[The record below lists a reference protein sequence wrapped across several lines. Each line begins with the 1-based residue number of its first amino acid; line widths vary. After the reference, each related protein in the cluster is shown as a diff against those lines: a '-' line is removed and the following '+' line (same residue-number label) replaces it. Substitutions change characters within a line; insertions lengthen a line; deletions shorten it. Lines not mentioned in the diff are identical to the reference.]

1 MVLHRCEFMPSI
13 LTKIFLAAAAILAMA
28 GVILFFPFNFSD
40 AHTCLFDLIVHAAA
54 TASNP
59 AAEHTHPS
67 ELLRRYLIPY
77 GLLWWSSIIAV
88 LVLAIAWLRRQ
99 KKPQEFLTAQ
109 HQSRKTS

>member
-1 MVLHRCEFMPSI
+1 MPSI
-13 LTKIFLAAAAILAMA
+13 LTKIFLAAAAIFAIA

-40 AHTCLFDLIVHAAA
+40 AHTCLFDVLVHAAA
-54 TASNP
+54 SVSNP
-59 AAEHTHPS
+59 EAQHTHSS

-88 LVLAIAWLRRQ
+88 LMVAIAWLRRQ
-99 KKPQEFLTAQ
+99 KKPEKFLTAQ